1 MKKNNT
7 RKRNNYNVECN
18 KRKQEKLTDNNGM
31 DHNNF
36 RRPNVHRHSLYD
48 TLSVRVCMCV
58 CEMQLNIWLAYIWNA
73 SCEIYFSLMVTLL
86 EHITWYLRRFRCAS
100 YLLYSLNSEKIN
112 VNRDVSALSVREEEC
127 WVWEKKNEKKNSDRY
142 IVITTFNSLKTQ

>member
-36 RRPNVHRHSLYD
+36 RRSNVHRHSLYD

-100 YLLYSLNSEKIN
+100 YLLYSLNSGKIN
-112 VNRDVSALSVREEEC
+112 VNRDVSALSVREVE
-127 WVWEKKNEKKNSDRY
+127 WIRRKKNSDRY